1 MGVGACPRER
11 LGEGL
16 VALDPRGNQ
25 VTEVSPARVGYSLR
39 KALPHFAVQARLI
52 ELVSTGLLGQAN
64 W

>member
-1 MGVGACPRER
+1 MGVGVCPRER

-16 VALDPRGNQ
+16 VALDHLGNQ
-25 VTEVSPARVGYSLR
+25 VTEVSLGRVGYGLK